1 MKKTFLPISALLL
14 VLALIVAA
22 CGGAPTEP
30 PPPPAPAAAGDMAP
44 DFTLEDTNGNKVTLS
59 ALRGKVVMV
68 NFWATWCPP
77 CKEEMPSMERLNKF
91 MADEDFVMLA
101 INADDN
107 GREVVPDFL
116 KKNPHDFTVL
126 YDDQGAVK
134 QRYGVYKMP
143 ESFIINKDGTIVEKV
158 VGAIDWTAGPAFKL
172 ITILLNG
179 EG

>member
-1 MKKTFLPISALLL
+1 MRYLLLIALL
-14 VLALIVAA
+14 VVIG
-22 CGGAPTEP
+22 GGAYIYFNM
-30 PPPPAPAAAGDMAP
+30 PPAPAVAGDMAP
-44 DFTLEDTNGNKVTLS
+44 DFTLEYTKGNEVTLS

-134 QRYGVYKMP
+134 QSYGVYKMP

-158 VGAIDWTAGPAFKL
+158 IGAIDWASPKTVAYIKNL
-172 ITILLNG
+172 IKG
-179 EG
+179 

>member
-1 MKKTFLPISALLL
+1 MRYLILVVLL
-14 VLALIVAA
+14 VLI
-22 CGGAPTEP
+22 GGGIYIYSNNPSTTAVI
-30 PPPPAPAAAGDMAP
+30 AGDLAP
-44 DFTLEDTNGNKVTLS
+44 DFQLEDTDGNKVTLS
-59 ALRGKVVMV
+59 ALRGKVVLV

-91 MADEDFVMLA
+91 MSDEDFVMLA

-134 QRYGVYKMP
+134 QSYGVYKLP

-158 VGAIDWTAGPAFKL
+158 AGAIDWASPKTVAYIKNL
-172 ITILLNG
+172 IKG
-179 EG
+179 

>member
-1 MKKTFLPISALLL
+1 MRYLLL
-14 VLALIVAA
+14 IVLLVVLS
-22 CGGAPTEP
+22 GGAYIYFNM
-30 PPPPAPAAAGDMAP
+30 PPAPAVAGDIAP
-44 DFTLEDTNGNKVTLS
+44 DFTLEDTKGNKVTLS
-59 ALRGKVVMV
+59 SLRGKVVMV

-91 MADEDFVMLA
+91 MSDEDFVMLA

-134 QRYGVYKMP
+134 QSYGVYKLP

-158 VGAIDWTAGPAFKL
+158 AGAIDWASPKTVAYIKNL
-172 ITILLNG
+172 IKG
-179 EG
+179 

>member
-1 MKKTFLPISALLL
+1 MRYLLL
-14 VLALIVAA
+14 IVLLVVIG
-22 CGGAPTEP
+22 GGAYVYFNM
-30 PPPPAPAAAGDMAP
+30 PPAPAAAGDTAP
-44 DFTLEDTNGNKVTLS
+44 DFTLEDTNGNEVTLS

-101 INADDN
+101 INADEN

-116 KKNPHDFTVL
+116 KKNPHDFNVL

-134 QRYGVYKMP
+134 QSYGVYKMP

-158 VGAIDWTAGPAFKL
+158 VGAINWSSPKTVAYLKSLAKG
-172 ITILLNG
+172 
-179 EG
+179 

>member
-1 MKKTFLPISALLL
+1 MRYLLL
-14 VLALIVAA
+14 IVLLVVI
-22 CGGAPTEP
+22 GGGTYIYFNM
-30 PPPPAPAAAGDMAP
+30 PPAPVVAGDMAP
-44 DFTLEDTNGNKVTLS
+44 DFTLEDTKGNMVTLS

-91 MADEDFVMLA
+91 MADEEFVMLA

-134 QRYGVYKMP
+134 QSYGVYKMP

-158 VGAIDWTAGPAFKL
+158 VGAIDWSSPKTVAYIKNL
-172 ITILLNG
+172 IKG
-179 EG
+179 